1 MPRKLTLTHVVLVF
15 CLMLALA
22 GCAPKSAD
30 ELFAKATKALESG
43 QIDSALKLYTQLTD
57 KFPDSPLSFKAK
69 FMSSFLSADSTQK
82 SLSSAEEA
90 YQEYFFNQAQQLQ
103 IDGKFEEAVTYYEKF
118 LKEFPA
124 SKHAY
129 KAQFM
134 IGFIY
139 NESLKDATRAR
150 QAFQKVISAY
160 PNNDLTDDAQWMM
173 ENLDKGPEDVI
184 IGQGKK

>member
-1 MPRKLTLTHVVLVF
+1 MFRKMIFADVVIAF
-15 CLMLALA
+15 CLMVILA

-30 ELFAKATKALESG
+30 ELFSKATMALESG
-43 QIDSALKLYTQLTD
+43 QIDTALKLYNQLTE
-57 KFPDSPLSFKAK
+57 KFPDSPLAFKAK
-69 FMSSFLSADSTQK
+69 FMGSFLSDDATQK

-90 YQEYFFNQAQQLQ
+90 YQEYFFNQAQQFQ
-103 IDGKFEEAVTYYEKF
+103 IDGKFEEAVRYYEKF
-118 LKEFPA
+118 LTEFPA

-139 NESLKDATRAR
+139 NESLKNTAKAR
-150 QAFQKVISAY
+150 QAFQKVISGY
-160 PNNDLTDDAQWMM
+160 PENDLTDDAQWMM